1 MDITCNIF
9 ETINLEPGAT
19 PEFPL
24 DFLAPGTEKDFVAY
38 SVPNH
43 GRIPE
48 RYVEGDYVM
57 IPTFEIASSIDWTL
71 RYARDARWDIVSR
84 ALQVLQSSFVKKTND
99 DAWHT
104 LLAAGVD
111 RNILVYDADAAA
123 GQFTKRAVSLL
134 KTVRGRYAVGT
145 SSSIKRG
152 NLTALYVPPEAI
164 DDIRDSDV
172 HLVLDLTRR

>member
-1 MDITCNIF
+1 MNKNVISAPTPEMTALLKKSGSANRAESLEATHQLAIALQEPLRQGVMSGDITGSIY
-9 ETINLEPGAT
+9 ETVTLEPGAT

-84 ALQVLQSSFVKKTND
+84 ALQVLHP
-99 DAWHT
+99 ACRW
-104 LLAAGVD
+104 
-111 RNILVYDADAAA
+111 R
-123 GQFTKRAVSLL
+123 
-134 KTVRGRYAVGT
+134 
-145 SSSIKRG
+145 
-152 NLTALYVPPEAI
+152 
-164 DDIRDSDV
+164 
-172 HLVLDLTRR
+172 